1 MEFETKEQ
9 SEAYLDEH
17 QESNISTLQSVPVLE
32 AENDGNATTIQEK
45 ENEFVSL
52 KSLMIEENETVH
64 QIEVEIERLMK
75 IISDDRKLIQEK
87 DLQITKL
94 RDNERTKLFQE

>member
-1 MEFETKEQ
+1 
-9 SEAYLDEH
+9 
-17 QESNISTLQSVPVLE
+17 
-32 AENDGNATTIQEK
+32 
-45 ENEFVSL
+45 
-52 KSLMIEENETVH
+52 MIEENETVH

-94 RDNERTKLFQE
+94 RDNERTKLFQEVRD